1 LLRLI
6 KSALWPEL
14 LIVDCLKNWPALQLD
29 LAERRRN
36 RRPRIESL
44 LS

>member
-1 LLRLI
+1 MLRLI

-14 LIVDCLKNWPALQLD
+14 LIADCLKNWATIQFD

-36 RRPRIESL
+36 RQPRIARL

>member
-14 LIVDCLKNWPALQLD
+14 LIADCLNHWATIQLD
-29 LAERRRN
+29 LAERRRD
-36 RRPRIESL
+36 RRPRIETL
-44 LS
+44 LG